1 MTKPRK
7 ILILYIVVN
16 LILLARYFYDR
27 FTIQCE
33 PCLDSINC
41 PPCETKFMSQFW
53 FFMGFW
59 NILMVTVLLVVRK
72 MNKVRY

>member
-7 ILILYIVVN
+7 ILLLYIIVN
-16 LILLARYFYDR
+16 LILGLRFLYDWQ
-27 FTIQCE
+27 TIKCE
-33 PCLDSINC
+33 PCLDMTDC
-41 PPCETKFMSQFW
+41 PLCETKFMNQFW

-59 NILMVTVLLVVRK
+59 NILMITVLLVVRK